1 MEEYQMV
8 RDESREA
15 DEEVAEL
22 RRLLAEAEA
31 RREIVITGQGN
42 LTWWGVIYSQLVWM
56 LWGRVVPPPPAP
68 RCDGDDESW
77 YELRLSSAGLPE
89 LHL

>member
-1 MEEYQMV
+1 MV

-15 DEEVAEL
+15 NAEVAEL

-31 RREIVITGQGN
+31 RREVVITGQGA
-42 LTWWGVIYSQLVWM
+42 LTWWGLLYAQVMWV
-56 LWGRVVPPPPAP
+56 LWGEPTPPPQSEDSA
-68 RCDGDDESW
+68 DSW
-77 YELRLSSAGLPE
+77 YELRLTASGLPE

>member
-15 DEEVAEL
+15 TAEVAEL

-31 RREIVITGQGN
+31 RREVVITGQGE
-42 LTWWGVIYSQLVWM
+42 LSWWGLLYSQVMWL
-56 LWGRVVPPPPAP
+56 LWGRAVRPPP
-68 RCDGDDESW
+68 GDDDKEAW
-77 YELRLSSAGLPE
+77 YELRLSAGGLPE

>member
-15 DEEVAEL
+15 NEEVAEL

-31 RREIVITGQGN
+31 RREIVITGQGE
-42 LTWWGVIYSQLVWM
+42 LSWWSLLYAQVMWLVW
-56 LWGRVVPPPPAP
+56 GRPIAPPACTP
-68 RCDGDDESW
+68 SNGEEESW
-77 YELRLSSAGLPE
+77 YELRLSATGIPE
-89 LHL
+89 LRL

>member
-1 MEEYQMV
+1 MV

-15 DEEVAEL
+15 TAEVDEL

-31 RREIVITGQGN
+31 RREIVVTGQGE
-42 LTWWGVIYSQLVWM
+42 LSWWGLLYSQVMWL
-56 LWGRVVPPPPAP
+56 LWGRAVRPPPDPEE
-68 RCDGDDESW
+68 DDDKEAW
-77 YELRLSSAGLPE
+77 YELRLSTAGLPE

>member
-1 MEEYQMV
+1 MEDYQMV

-15 DEEVAEL
+15 NEEVAEL

-31 RREIVITGQGN
+31 RREIVITGQGS
-42 LTWWGVIYSQLVWM
+42 LTWWGFLYSQIMWLVW
-56 LWGRVVPPPPAP
+56 GQAVPPPPPPA
-68 RCDGDDESW
+68 CDDDKEAW
-77 YELRLSSAGLPE
+77 YELRLSSTGLPE